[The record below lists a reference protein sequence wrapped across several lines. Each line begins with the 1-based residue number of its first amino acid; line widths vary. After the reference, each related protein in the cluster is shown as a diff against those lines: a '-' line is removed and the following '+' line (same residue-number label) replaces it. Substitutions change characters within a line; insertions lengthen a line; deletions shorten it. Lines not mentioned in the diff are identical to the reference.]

1 MDLKTKTYR
10 LLCEGFSQRKIA
22 IISGMTRQRV
32 SQITIELVKE
42 KYIYAPNPRSRPR
55 LYKPTDTPLPL
66 QTMSGSQIRGGR
78 QDDSTEICRA
88 HSLSFVLP
96 LERPFKNPINW
107 IKVWKNNGTTYKQ
120 ISHLFD
126 IGNITIR
133 LIEGKEKSQVV
144 FFLPEKYLTKTELD
158 RYDRVMWRYIDRVT
172 NWFQKKYACGL
183 GIPDIYQ
190 KPEFAIPEDPETLFI
205 GNRYNLKTENSWVDC
220 SEGTSEWETNDIE
233 IAKAKIG
240 AGERILSLEKKV
252 DHIEKMLMSLDEK
265 IVSIDNKF
273 ASLESKL
280 DRLNDLL
287 SRPLSPPDPEW
298 RGYS

>member
-1 MDLKTKTYR
+1 MDLKTKIYR

-32 SQITIELVKE
+32 SQITAELVNE
-42 KYIYAPNPRSRPR
+42 KYIYALDPRARPR

-66 QTMSGSQIRGGR
+66 QAASGSQIRGGR

-88 HSLSFVLP
+88 HSLAFILP
-96 LERPFKNPINW
+96 LERPFKNPIHW
-107 IKVWKNNGTTYKQ
+107 IKVWRNNGTTFKQ
-120 ISHLFD
+120 LSKLFD

-144 FFLPEKYLTKTELD
+144 FFLPEKYLTKAELD

-172 NWFQKKYACGL
+172 GWFQKRYACSL

-233 IAKAKIG
+233 VARAKIG
-240 AGERILSLEKKV
+240 AGERILSLEAKL
-252 DHIEKMLMSLDEK
+252 DHIEKM
-265 IVSIDNKF
+265 IVSFDTKIT
-273 ASLESKL
+273 SLESKL
-280 DRLNDLL
+280 DRLLIL
-287 SRPLSPPDPEW
+287 MSAPPRPMDPEY
-298 RGYS
+298 RGYQ